1 MQPIRL
7 IPLRAGRTEAWSN
20 GAENNAV
27 VLTYDMS
34 AVLAIWPD
42 AVPSVAYERADGE
55 KYAHPCERDGAVLH
69 IPLTL
74 PDTAVP
80 GMCKAV
86 VTMTNADGKA
96 NSTVYYGTVSQGIDT
111 LGDTPD
117 DPAQGVIEQVNNAAT
132 RAKISAERADAAA
145 DRAEQAATGNIP
157 IASADVL
164 GVVKVGDGL
173 SIAKDGTLSA
183 DGVTAD
189 EIKTEVDA
197 ALAAAKESGAFK
209 GDKGDP
215 GEPGAQGPKG
225 DKGDT
230 GATGATGPQGPAGPA
245 GADAPPYTLPVASAD
260 TLGGVKVGTGLRIT
274 DGKLDVEEGQLV
286 LVATITIEEE
296 VARFD
301 KTTEQDKTPF
311 KFSAVSL
318 RAHFPPCAYTG
329 NMMISVTFGGDW
341 RKAITSYFLSPYD
354 ASSEK
359 HGYSKTWLS
368 NGRWRSGWWTCAK
381 AIGEFSNYYENPVRQ
396 EQYGESD
403 GYITMISFIHDK
415 GIPAGTVFEIWGVRA

>member
-7 IPLRAGRTEAWSN
+7 IPLRAGRMEAWSN

-55 KYAHPCERDGAVLH
+55 KYAHPCERDGAMLH

-74 PDTAVP
+74 ADTAVP
-80 GMCKAV
+80 GMCKVV
-86 VTMTNADGKA
+86 VTMTNADGTA
-96 NSTVYYGTVSQGIDT
+96 NSAVYYGTVKQGIDT
-111 LGDTPD
+111 LGETPD
-117 DPAQGVIEQVNNAAT
+117 APEAGVIEQVNNAAT
-132 RAKISAERADAAA
+132 RAEASAERADAAA

-197 ALAAAKESGAFK
+197 ALTAAKESGAFK

-245 GADAPPYTLPVASAD
+245 GADAPPYTLPVATAD
-260 TLGGVKVGTGLRIT
+260 TLGGVKVGDGLQMMDGALGVAPEGIYELIETITVSEEGVIVVERTAEPDGTNYDFKAIFLSCTTPKSQQGGFLYTYINGAIHADMPSSIVTT
-274 DGKLDVEEGQLV
+274 DGGGIGQLF
-286 LVATITIEEE
+286 AEI
-296 VARFD
+296 
-301 KTTEQDKTPF
+301 K
-311 KFSAVSL
+311 
-318 RAHFPPCAYTG
+318 YG
-329 NMMISVTFGGDW
+329 MI
-341 RKAITSYFLSPYD
+341 
-354 ASSEK
+354 
-359 HGYSKTWLS
+359 
-368 NGRWRSGWWTCAK
+368 
-381 AIGEFSNYYENPVRQ
+381 
-396 EQYGESD
+396 D
-403 GYITMISFIHDK
+403 GYGMGAQNVGTSAPKWRYVTQQNLPNGEQSIKSLTLRSTVP
-415 GIPAGTVFEIWGVRA
+415 IPVNTVIRIWGVRANA